1 MQSNVK
7 LADAMGVA
15 GKTMADMNTIM
26 KPEQIS
32 ATVNAFGKQS
42 MVMDMTEEMSKTQN

>member
-1 MQSNVK
+1 MQANVK

-15 GKTMADMNTIM
+15 GKTMADMNTVL
-26 KPEQIS
+26 KPEQVL

-42 MVMDMTEEMSKTQN
+42 MQMDMTEEMSMYL